1 MKNIRNSLFENFH
14 FLVLN
19 FSVYM
24 KRHVLVM
31 CKTAHV
37 PSEASDQP
45 AHNRSLGS
53 LCRPPE
59 DVLGPWLPYSLYIFV
74 HLKILPYSS

>member
-1 MKNIRNSLFENFH
+1 MKKYQNFLFETFH

-19 FSVYM
+19 SSVYM
-24 KRHVLVM
+24 TRHVFVM

-45 AHNRSLGS
+45 AHKRSLSS

-59 DVLGPWLPYSLYIFV
+59 DVLGPWLPYSR
-74 HLKILPYSS
+74 